1 MVKRDDVR
9 RLALVLDGVVE
20 NGEDSFNFQRDGRG
34 MLWPYPERV
43 HPKKARVP
51 RYDQFVMR
59 VADAD
64 DKEAYLL
71 GEPEVFF
78 TTDHY
83 NGFGSVIVRLDAID
97 EARLLELVREA
108 WEVAPLGSRLKRNV

>member
-1 MVKRDDVR
+1 MVDKHDVR
-9 RLALVLDGVVE
+9 RLALALDGVAE
-20 NGEDSFNFQRDGRG
+20 NGDDSYNFQRDGRG
-34 MLWPYPERV
+34 LFWPYPERI

-71 GEPEVFF
+71 GEPEAFF

-83 NGFGSVIVRLDAID
+83 IGYGSVIVRLEAID
-97 EARLLELVREA
+97 ETRLVELLSEA
-108 WEVAPLGSRLKRNV
+108 WNAAPLSSRLKRNV